1 MKNGGELKDTS
12 YHKMESSSTVNNLGI
27 DFFQFFFK
35 FINCLDLCHMLESGG
50 LCVKSQD
57 NELQSV
63 VHPSLRETSYITGCK
78 YFCGSPTLHPV
89 QRGPSPTTNN
99 TNLAINHSRLTIII
113 FRTTNTP
120 CFP

>member
-1 MKNGGELKDTS
+1 MTVVKNGGELKDTS

-63 VHPSLRETSYITGCK
+63 VHHSLRETSYITGCK
-78 YFCGSPTLHPV
+78 YSCGSPTLHPV
-89 QRGPSPTTNN
+89 QKGPSPTTNN
-99 TNLAINHSRLTIII
+99 Y
-113 FRTTNTP
+113 
-120 CFP
+120 

>member
-63 VHPSLRETSYITGCK
+63 VHHSLRETSYVTGVSTSVGVPLYILCK
-78 YFCGSPTLHPV
+78 KVHPLLL
-89 QRGPSPTTNN
+89 TT
-99 TNLAINHSRLTIII
+99 TNLAINHS
-113 FRTTNTP
+113 
-120 CFP
+120 